1 MIKKKI
7 FLTILTFDIG
17 GAESQLLLLAD
28 RLSGKVEITVFA
40 LSISGPLRQRLE
52 KTGATIKGIDSPY
65 PKHWI
70 TVLTRIF
77 WFQSLLIKEL
87 IRNRPHIVHSF
98 LPLTNFIATFSCKV
112 CRIPCLT
119 SWRSLTNYRKK
130 NFLASF
136 IDKFSL
142 YFSSKISCN
151 SKAVLSDILKNDSWM
166 PPSKTCVIYNG
177 VIFPERENST
187 TISSVRKS
195 LNLSLEDIAIVYVA
209 NLISYKGHRDLLK
222 AFSLVSQPKNKR
234 LKLFLVG
241 GDRGIKKNLMEFSKK
256 LKIDTRVFFLGSR
269 EDVSQLLKCMNIG
282 VMASHEEGFS
292 NALLEKLEAGLPVV
306 ATDVGGNKE
315 ALEGMK
321 ECYLVKSK
329 NPISLS
335 RGLERSIN
343 NFLSK
348 KNGFGQ
354 ERSDQVKS
362 EFSVERMVGKY
373 SKIYEEI
380 ARHRNN

>member
-28 RLSGKVEITVFA
+28 KLSGKVEITVFA
-40 LSISGPLRQRLE
+40 LSVSGPLRQRLE

-65 PKHWI
+65 PKHWVI
-70 TVLTRIF
+70 VLARIF
-77 WFQSLLIKEL
+77 WFQVLLIKEL
-87 IRNRPHIVHSF
+87 IKKRPHIVHSF
-98 LPLTNFIATFSCKV
+98 LPLTNFLSTIACKV
-112 CRIPCLT
+112 CRVPCLT
-119 SWRSLTNYRKK
+119 SWRSLTNYRQR
-130 NFLASF
+130 NSLASF

-142 YFSSKISCN
+142 YYSSKISCN
-151 SKAVLSDILKNDSWM
+151 SKAVLSDILKNDPWI

-177 VIFPERENST
+177 VIFPEREGSPPL
-187 TISSVRKS
+187 SSIRKS

-222 AFSLVSQPKNKR
+222 AFSLIPQPKNKR

-241 GDRGIKKNLMEFSKK
+241 DDRGIKQNLMELSKK
-256 LKIDTRVFFLGSR
+256 LKIDRSVFFLGSR
-269 EDVSQLLKCMNIG
+269 EDVSQLLKYMDIG

-292 NALLEKLEAGLPVV
+292 NALLEKLEAGMPVI

-321 ECYLVKSK
+321 ECYLVESK
-329 NPISLS
+329 NPTSLS
-335 RGLERSIN
+335 SGLERAIKD
-343 NFLSK
+343 FLSK
-348 KNGFGQ
+348 KQSFGQ
-354 ERSDQVKS
+354 QRSSQIKL
-362 EFSVERMVGKY
+362 EFSVEKMVGTYLKT
-373 SKIYEEI
+373 YEEI
-380 ARHRNN
+380 GRHKSS